1 MASQFARFKKKA
13 MKKAL
18 FVAKATG
25 VEMGNQI
32 TQSTPV
38 DSGLARAS
46 WQGAIGSP
54 KGDLTPDTGR
64 NPSVEFE
71 VTLRDLGVG
80 DVAYFT
86 NPQSYIIP
94 LEYGWSAKSPNGMVR
109 KTVALFPQIVRQKIK
124 DAERVKL

>member
-1 MASQFARFKKKA
+1 MASQFAKFKKKA

-38 DSGLARAS
+38 DSGLAKAS

-86 NPQSYIIP
+86 NPQPYIIP
-94 LEYGWSAKSPNGMVR
+94 LEYGWSAKAPNGMIR